1 MRSYERFAYVF
12 KMNSYPENAR
22 FYEYV
27 LLLLGR
33 RKRIRVTGASM
44 LPGLKDGDELF
55 LNPHAFTSNHPEEGD
70 IVVAWHPRQ
79 AELKIIKRVSMVLDN
94 GCWLVGDNSAE
105 SSDSSQYGIFPF
117 KRIVGKVTSRC

>member
-1 MRSYERFAYVF
+1 MD
-12 KMNSYPENAR
+12 KYPENAG
-22 FYEYV
+22 FFEYV

-55 LNPHAFTSNHPEEGD
+55 MDPRAYITSAPEEGD

-79 AELKIIKRVSMVLDN
+79 ADLKIIKRVSMVLDN
-94 GCWLVGDNSAE
+94 GCWLVGDNPAE
-105 SSDSSQYGIFPF
+105 SSDSSKYGTFAF
-117 KRIVGKVTSRC
+117 KRILGKVTSRS

>member
-1 MRSYERFAYVF
+1 MQT
-12 KMNSYPENAR
+12 YPENAE
-22 FYEYV
+22 FFEYV

-55 LNPHAFTSNHPEEGD
+55 FDPYAYVRTLPAEGD
-70 IVVAWHPRQ
+70 IVLAWHPRE
-79 AELKIIKRVSMVLDN
+79 ANLKIIKRVSTVLDN
-94 GCWLVGDNSAE
+94 GCWLVGDNPAE
-105 SSDSSQYGIFPF
+105 STDSSQYGIFAF

>member
-1 MRSYERFAYVF
+1 MGYQNAKGLSE
-12 KMNSYPENAR
+12 MNTYPESAR

-44 LPGLKDGDELF
+44 LPGLKAGNEL
-55 LNPHAFTSNHPEEGD
+55 LVNERAYTSSNPEEGD
-70 IVVAWHPRQ
+70 IVVAWHPRE
-79 AELKIIKRVSMVLDN
+79 ADLKIIKRVSVVFDN
-94 GCWLVGDNSAE
+94 GVWLVGDNPAE
-105 SSDSSQYGIFPF
+105 STDSSQYGIFPF

>member
-1 MRSYERFAYVF
+1 
-12 KMNSYPENAR
+12 MNKYPENAR
-22 FYEYV
+22 LIEYV
-27 LLLLGR
+27 LLLLRR

-55 LNPHAFTSNHPEEGD
+55 LNERAYVASLPTEGD

-79 AELKIIKRVSMVLDN
+79 ADLKIIKRVSMVLDN
-94 GCWLVGDNSAE
+94 GCWLVGDNPAE
-105 SSDSSQYGIFPF
+105 STDSSQYGIFPF